1 MKGILKILLASFT
14 LFSLTSCTDNTEKT
28 TNSSTGSKSEPTSES
43 SVNSSVETL
52 YTVTFLNYDE
62 TVLDTVKV
70 KEGEEAIYSG
80 ATPTRPEDDEF
91 TYSFKGWDKDLK
103 NITSDVTTRAEYN
116 YTAKE
121 NWGSI
126 IWF

>member
-14 LFSLTSCTDNTEKT
+14 LFSLASCTDNTEKT
-28 TNSSTGSKSEPTSES
+28 TNSSTGFKSEPASES

-62 TVLDTVKV
+62 TVLDAVKV

-80 ATPTRPEDDEF
+80 ETPTREEDDEF

-103 NITSDVTTRAEYN
+103 NITSDVTTTAEYE

>member
-1 MKGILKILLASFT
+1 MKGIFKILLASFT
-14 LFSLTSCTDNTEKT
+14 LFSLASCIDNTEKT
-28 TNSSTGSKSEPTSES
+28 TNSSIGSKSEPTSES

-80 ATPTRPEDDEF
+80 ETPTREEDDEF

-103 NITSDVTTRAEYN
+103 NITSDVTTTAEYE